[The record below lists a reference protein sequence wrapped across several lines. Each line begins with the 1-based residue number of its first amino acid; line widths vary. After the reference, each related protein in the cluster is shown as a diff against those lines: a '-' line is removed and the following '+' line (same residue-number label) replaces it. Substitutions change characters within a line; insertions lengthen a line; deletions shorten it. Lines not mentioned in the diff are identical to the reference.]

1 MTRLLYLDCYSGASG
16 DMILGALLD
25 VGVSFDGLTEVVA
38 SLGLSGVTVERSSV
52 NRSGISATKFS
63 VVDGASGSSKVGNGH
78 THSHEHHH
86 HDHRGLS
93 EITSIIE
100 RSSLPATSRDR
111 AVTLFRRL
119 AEIEAEIHQMPVEQ
133 VHLQEVGAVDT
144 IVDIVGS
151 VYALDALGIDRI
163 VASPL
168 NVGSRTVKCEHGELP
183 VPAPA
188 TAEL

>member
-78 THSHEHHH
+78 THSHEHYH

-100 RSSLPATSRDR
+100 RSSLAATSRDR

-119 AEIEAEIHQMPVEQ
+119 AEIEAEIHQMPVE
-133 VHLQEVGAVDT
+133 
-144 IVDIVGS
+144 
-151 VYALDALGIDRI
+151 
-163 VASPL
+163 
-168 NVGSRTVKCEHGELP
+168 
-183 VPAPA
+183 
-188 TAEL
+188 